1 MMMRFSTT
9 QRLWQVATKA
19 AVAESLSFAGTG
31 RGCVEKQ
38 FQAPSANHL
47 PIDPAPPD
55 H

>member
-1 MMMRFSTT
+1 MTTPFSTT

-19 AVAESLSFAGTG
+19 AVAKSLSFAGTG
-31 RGCVEKQ
+31 RGCAEVR
-38 FQAPSANHL
+38 FQNPSANHL